1 MVPTTVDGFLCP
13 DVVCLCLQISIILHG
28 ELGMSETRELIS
40 EDDRPMFDRSSRDR
54 FLLT

>member
-1 MVPTTVDGFLCP
+1 MVPLTVDGFLCP